1 MADDFNSLMREREAP
16 LQGNRGAGLAG
27 MALGGGN
34 NPRAAQMQ
42 AQGQLMG
49 ARAGDA
55 MAQARERQQKEVAKA
70 NFAQR
75 MRQKGDPDSLNLADM
90 AEAGLNPNEFA
101 QAGANNQKA
110 KILADAYTRATGKNP
125 DRNTINLLLQ
135 VYEGKPADLTKVE
148 GGVSY
153 DPKVTPDQNTFTPT
167 AVGAADIS
175 EKRAQAGSAGAAAG
189 EHSALADLARA
200 RTKEITDQGGTA
212 KTGKALS
219 REQVLGGFGTPDKNG
234 VMQVDPTKYEDF
246 LNFQKKNIG
255 NDPRYLDAN
264 YAMIQFKGG
273 EASRR
278 AGLAAMADPNNDP
291 DPLGI
296 LANDPAGASIRTRGG
311 SAPPTPPPTQPG
323 DKGLHT
329 LFADQPTPSD
339 ANASAG
345 TPAPSALDTKIKTA
359 RQVVRTGK
367 TKDGRKVV
375 QYDDGTTETAP

>member
-1 MADDFNSLMREREAP
+1 MADDFNYLMRQREAP
-16 LQGNRGAGLAG
+16 LQGNRGADMAG
-27 MALGGGN
+27 MFLGGGN
-34 NPRAAQMQ
+34 NPRAEQLRQ
-42 AQGQLMG
+42 QGMLSG
-49 ARAGDA
+49 ARASDA

-70 NFAQR
+70 NYAER
-75 MRQKGDPDSLNLADM
+75 MRRKGDPDSLNLADM

-135 VYEGKPADLTKVE
+135 VYEGKPADLTKVA

-200 RTKEITDQGGTA
+200 RTKEVGEGS
-212 KTGKALS
+212 KTGKSLS
-219 REQVLGGFGTPDKNG
+219 REQVLGGFGTPDKNS
-234 VMQVDPTKYEDF
+234 VLQVDPQKYEDF
-246 LNFQKKNIG
+246 LSYQKKNIA

-264 YAMIQFKGG
+264 YALINYKGG
-273 EASRR
+273 EASRQS
-278 AGLAAMADPNNDP
+278 GLAAMADPRSDV

-296 LANDPAGASIRTRGG
+296 LDNDPAGPSIHTRGG
-311 SAPPTPPPTQPG
+311 SSTPPTPPAATPG

-329 LFADQPTPSD
+329 LFAGQDTPSD
-339 ANASAG
+339 ANASTG